1 MNNETK
7 ERVLK
12 LALRVLGIFLIIAAS
27 NPPVHRSLIS
37 FAAWSSLVPALIL
50 VAAVLWYFRPARQ

>member
-12 LALRVLGIFLIIAAS
+12 LAL
-27 NPPVHRSLIS
+27 
-37 FAAWSSLVPALIL
+37 AAWSSLVPALIL
-50 VAAVLWYFRPARQ
+50 VAAVLWYFRPARP

>member
-1 MNNETK
+1 MDNASREK
-7 ERVLK
+7 VLK

-27 NPPVHRSLIS
+27 NPPAHRSLIS
-37 FAAWSSLVPALIL
+37 FAAWSSLVPALML